1 MIIKCISYIEKILD
15 AYTSFNSEWQSNG
28 ESGRK
33 ANRRN
38 LVRGV
43 GNVTTSFIYS
53 ETNGSVGM
61 HHFLYNKGR

>member
-1 MIIKCISYIEKILD
+1 MIIKSISYIEKFLD

-43 GNVTTSFIYS
+43 GNVTTSLIS
-53 ETNGSVGM
+53 CETNGSVGM
-61 HHFLYNKGR
+61 HNFIHNKG